1 LGEARR
7 RIAHHRAWSA
17 ALQRL
22 NLEAAIGMATIG
34 DLCCIRCLVLGD
46 LTQVSL
52 LPMTAFAGHA
62 GNAGELA

>member
-1 LGEARR
+1 
-7 RIAHHRAWSA
+7 
-17 ALQRL
+17 
-22 NLEAAIGMATIG
+22 MATIG

-62 GNAGELA
+62 GNAGELARSIDGRAQSLDAR